1 MARIAVTGSTGFV
14 GSNISE
20 ALILAGHEVV
30 GFARDA
36 SRIATPWQTLSV
48 DYSSISGIRDALDGI
63 DAVVHCAIAND
74 FNRLLNDRAAGYEA
88 YVSLTDRIATAATE
102 HGAHMIFIST
112 DWVMDG
118 EGHRE
123 PESNPGNAINFY
135 GYLKALGEQAV
146 RSRTDDHGTVAR
158 IAGVMGRHRLT
169 ESPRAQDVGFGYF
182 VDTLVQ
188 TLQRG
193 EQFAVWGGPH
203 VNKVTSPSLASEVG
217 AQIGRIVE
225 RGTAGTLHLVGDDAI
240 GRMELAHAAC
250 DVFDL
255 PRELIVESEPPAS
268 ELFPAP
274 VPRDSSLG
282 NEHTKEMLG
291 IAPQSIT
298 DILAAFRAESES
310 GHVQPLTVN

>member
-20 ALILAGHEVV
+20 ALALSGHEVI

-36 SRIATPWQTLSV
+36 GRIATPWKLHSV
-48 DYSSISGIRDALDGI
+48 DYSSLPGINAAMDGVDAI
-63 DAVVHCAIAND
+63 VHCAIAND

-88 YVSLTDRIATAATE
+88 YVSLTDRIATVATE
-102 HGAHMIFIST
+102 RGAHLIFIST

-146 RSRTDDHGTVAR
+146 RSRTDGRGTIAR

-169 ESPRAQDVGFGYF
+169 ESPRQQDVGFGYF

-193 EQFAVWGGPH
+193 EKFAVWGGPH

-217 AQIGRIVE
+217 AQIGRIVD
-225 RGTAGTLHLVGDDAI
+225 RGTTGTLHLVGDDAV

-250 DVFDL
+250 DVFEL
-255 PRELIVESEPPAS
+255 PHELLVETEPPES

-282 NEHTKEMLG
+282 NEATKKLLG

-298 DILAAFRAESES
+298 GILGAFRTEIES
-310 GHVQPLTVN
+310 GRVQPLTRA